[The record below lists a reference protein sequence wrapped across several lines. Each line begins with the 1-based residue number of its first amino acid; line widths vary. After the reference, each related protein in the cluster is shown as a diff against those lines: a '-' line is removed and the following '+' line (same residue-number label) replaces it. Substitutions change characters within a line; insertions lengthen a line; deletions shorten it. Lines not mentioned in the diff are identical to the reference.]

1 MAQST
6 SKHTCSEPFL
16 QKAGDLSDGKDA
28 LVEALSRQP
37 RRNLIPSESLPDLP
51 KIERPECCRLIHEF
65 KERQWLASRGRS
77 CMIDFDDQER
87 GMLRTYFDALDRD
100 SSGSI
105 DVSELEEVMVAL
117 GLAEKHSDVE
127 KMLSGVDEDDS
138 GEIEFHE
145 FLSIL
150 RRGHSSNDPS
160 SSAMF
165 KVFKSLIRGNLGD
178 TENLGFKLLTSVYRR
193 KRIMDAMMA
202 KRKSVYQVEG
212 MRILKAFERQLNESR
227 FSRKM
232 GASQEAEQGK
242 AKNSTSRQQRLYV
255 APLRL
260 AGSRRPNQMELKRLL
275 RSGDVRL
282 SR

>member
-1 MAQST
+1 
-6 SKHTCSEPFL
+6 
-16 QKAGDLSDGKDA
+16 
-28 LVEALSRQP
+28 
-37 RRNLIPSESLPDLP
+37 
-51 KIERPECCRLIHEF
+51 
-65 KERQWLASRGRS
+65 
-77 CMIDFDDQER
+77 MIDFDDQER
-87 GMLRTYFDALDRD
+87 RMLRTYFDALDRD

-202 KRKSVYQVEG
+202 KRKSVYQVLTKDGGVARSNGPLVSDAYFLLCAGRTRE
-212 MRILKAFERQLNESR
+212 
-227 FSRKM
+227 
-232 GASQEAEQGK
+232 SQEQRFQTTAALRRPLEVGRFETSQPDGTQASPK
-242 AKNSTSRQQRLYV
+242 KLRCILSTSPLPCMQAFMIDRFYHLYSLV
-255 APLRL
+255 
-260 AGSRRPNQMELKRLL
+260 
-275 RSGDVRL
+275 
-282 SR
+282 